1 MQEELDRLRA
11 IQRVTVPDAVSKRVY
26 QRISELQVPAPWYG
40 VAAAILVTL
49 LVSQGY
55 ALLQQ
60 RDMQSSAIESQ
71 LMDIPNN
78 QLYHD

>member
-1 MQEELDRLRA
+1 MQEELDRLQT
-11 IQRVTVPDAVSKRVY
+11 IQRVEVPDTVTRRLY
-26 QRISELQVPAPWYG
+26 QRIKERQVPAPWYG

-55 ALLQQ
+55 ALLQRGELESQ
-60 RDMQSSAIESQ
+60 TVESQ
-71 LMDIPNN
+71 LISIPNN